1 MSCKTKQYMLMMRIY
16 QKYKYI
22 ATDILF
28 RLWYTNF
35 SKKKQ
40 CYKWKSF
47 SRIKQTSQEMRKL
60 PVTSLNVS
68 FARLVPSCPVHHV
81 HHNHHDHH
89 DYPDHLDHGKHDD
102 HGKLEVISYN
112 LYVWGSWR
120 LYTRKLEVICR
131 WLKLMIISQLLTK
144 CKLRAALAAENKL
157 FFISLTWV
165 GNKR

>member
-68 FARLVPSCPVHHV
+68 FARLVPSCPVLSTMFTTITTTTMTTLTTLTMA
-81 HHNHHDHH
+81 NMMTMA
-89 DYPDHLDHGKHDD
+89 
-102 HGKLEVISYN
+102 SWN